1 MLGHTT
7 RNATLRSEGID
18 NQTAGPRPYPTPF
31 KLAEPSANLFLPR
44 HRSRRQVLDGL
55 LVADKVCGQSFSHRA
70 GSLYSRLGRGVC
82 YASEHLEPLV
92 RESVLLIFTVTTPP
106 LFAGPSVAAAVAGR
120 VRPRCSR
127 RTTPQFTFEGHWAL
141 NDAQAITVNSGSTL
155 RFRFTGDQ
163 LAARFD
169 TGSITVPS
177 QLYVTIDGG
186 SPALVKV
193 DRDRIVLVDQ
203 LDDGV
208 VHTAEIAVKDVD
220 ERV

>member
-1 MLGHTT
+1 M
-7 RNATLRSEGID
+7 
-18 NQTAGPRPYPTPF
+18 
-31 KLAEPSANLFLPR
+31 
-44 HRSRRQVLDGL
+44 
-55 LVADKVCGQSFSHRA
+55 
-70 GSLYSRLGRGVC
+70 
-82 YASEHLEPLV
+82 
-92 RESVLLIFTVTTPP
+92 
-106 LFAGPSVAAAVAGR
+106 
-120 VRPRCSR
+120 
-127 RTTPQFTFEGHWAL
+127 
-141 NDAQAITVNSGSTL
+141 NSGSTL